1 MSTFRNFA
9 FAAVAAASLQALT
22 TVAAEAKIKCDGPY
36 QLSGGNTI
44 RTPYCEDNY
53 LAYVAREYGM
63 GVSGA
68 EIRQNYNAKR
78 RVCQVIRHDSRVS
91 EICIGVLPDGPSI
104 IWKP

>member
-1 MSTFRNFA
+1 MSTFGNIA
-9 FAAVAAASLQALT
+9 LAAVAVASLQALT

-36 QLSGGNTI
+36 QLTGGNTI

-53 LAYVAREYGM
+53 LASVAREYGM

-68 EIRQNYNAKR
+68 EIRQSYNTKK

-91 EICIGVLPDGPSI
+91 EICIGVVPDGPTI